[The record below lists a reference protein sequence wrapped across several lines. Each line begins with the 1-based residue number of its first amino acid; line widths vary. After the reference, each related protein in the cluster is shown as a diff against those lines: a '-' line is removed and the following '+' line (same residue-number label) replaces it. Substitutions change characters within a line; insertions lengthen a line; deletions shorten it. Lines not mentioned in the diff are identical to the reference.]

1 MRKIIKNNLEA
12 LFLFP
17 GIAVW
22 FTVLLIGVLIRNSSS
37 INTLCNLK
45 SSIDD
50 NSIGMYLKESKIMR
64 DFYILSILIYLYIGF
79 IIVTFS

>member
-1 MRKIIKNNLEA
+1 MKKFINNLEG

-22 FTVLLIGVLIRNSSS
+22 FTVLLIGVLIKNSSS
-37 INTLCNLK
+37 INTLCNLR

-50 NSIGMYLKESKIMR
+50 NNIGMYLKESKIIR

>member
-22 FTVLLIGVLIRNSSS
+22 FTVLLIGVLIKNSNS

-50 NSIGMYLKESKIMR
+50 NSIGM
-64 DFYILSILIYLYIGF
+64 
-79 IIVTFS
+79 